1 MKTKSRVLILIT
13 VAVLSIMAIVIP
25 RFSGPSEFQVTNQP
39 LVAFQA
45 AQKSSKPILFGVLRQ
60 VVTQL

>member
-45 AQKSSKPILFGVLRQ
+45 AQKSSKPIFLEFYAKW
-60 VVTQL
+60 